1 MDDDL
6 SVIVDDK
13 SKHELSDSEG
23 EGTREGTGDMDHD
36 GKVAEGT
43 PSHSGDSV
51 FTFETPEEELDYLR
65 NEDKARRMAE
75 AARLK
80 EDELVRRKAMQEEE
94 AREREKAREIARA
107 TESGRE
113 SGAKHVHGKI
123 DHRYHAV
130 RSLRGNMS
138 GGRVLSAGEGQEEPA
153 VYNGFIQDEDDRWL
167 RNYNIH
173 DLDRKVNVS
182 CSFNPR
188 SGLCYTCIGSVHSAW
203 EGKDKEPIV
212 IVAVE
217 NGATGRGERVGG
229 ESKTPETYTLETNGD
244 IRPL

>member
-113 SGAKHVHGKI
+113 SGAKHVRGKI

-203 EGKDKEPIV
+203 EGKDKEP
-212 IVAVE
+212 
-217 NGATGRGERVGG
+217 
-229 ESKTPETYTLETNGD
+229 
-244 IRPL
+244 